1 MDDGTRDGRVIG
13 ELVALAAIIILP
25 AALLLS
31 FLTVV
36 GLGIAGL
43 AAADLDEGRLLRS
56 RA

>member
-1 MDDGTRDGRVIG
+1 MIG

-25 AALLLS
+25 AGLLLAI
-31 FLTVV
+31 LTVI
-36 GLGIAGL
+36 GLGVAGL

>member
-1 MDDGTRDGRVIG
+1 MIG
-13 ELVALAAIIILP
+13 ELVALATIIIVP
-25 AALLLS
+25 AALLLA